1 MIPNSYSLKEIHTLS
16 CMKTYPDS
24 KVHGANMGPTWVLSA
39 PDGPH
44 VGPMNLAIS
53 VSPQLSWLLYNPP
66 FQQPLTQVYWHYNT
80 YLQLSFFP
88 SRRHPVCL
96 CVSHTNCSGEAHWQV
111 VVRNEVFSSDDPRG
125 VTARKTK
132 PPEINDS
139 WGTVYW

>member
-39 PDGPH
+39 PDEPH

-66 FQQPLTQVYWHYNT
+66 SQQPLTQVYWHYNT
-80 YLQLSFFP
+80 YLQLSFF
-88 SRRHPVCL
+88 HPPGTQFASVL
-96 CVSHTNCSGEAHWQV
+96 AILIVLGRPTGRLWLQMRCSV
-111 VVRNEVFSSDDPRG
+111 VM
-125 VTARKTK
+125 
-132 PPEINDS
+132 I
-139 WGTVYW
+139 